1 MRKSPSCGR
10 QRELGVAGA
19 VSKIDTN
26 PGPFF
31 KYPLK
36 PYKMSTSTPLCR
48 ETVKQVHAELDGAL
62 RKAYREIGDLTLATS
77 PGLKAAIRAC
87 DKMKLLLDNDF
98 HGLWLME
105 REDRQTLETAEETR
119 KREACLAACA
129 RPLLPSWREQ
139 VHSQQH
145 PLDVLRALLARQ
157 PAEEQ
162 PEESPLQ
169 AALKAMRT
177 RTIPV
182 TVQSTVTVTEPVH
195 NPEDSE
201 ACDGDCGCGDDDLY
215 S

>member
-1 MRKSPSCGR
+1 M
-10 QRELGVAGA
+10 
-19 VSKIDTN
+19 
-26 PGPFF
+26 
-31 KYPLK
+31 
-36 PYKMSTSTPLCR
+36 CR
-48 ETVKQVHAELDGAL
+48 ETAKQVHAELDSAL

-105 REDRQTLETAEETR
+105 REDRQTLETAEEQR
-119 KREACLAACA
+119 KRAACLAACA
-129 RPLLPSWREQ
+129 RPLPLWAETQPAR
-139 VHSQQH
+139 
-145 PLDVLRALLARQ
+145 PALDVLRALLARH
-157 PAEEQ
+157 PVEEQ
-162 PEESPLQ
+162 EEQQTETPLQ

-201 ACDGDCGCGDDDLY
+201 GCDGDCGCGDDDLY